1 MTVGNVAVVEL
12 TEKGKA
18 EKFTATADLL
28 AFSEGSFGYFAD
40 PGKVTAPP
48 A

>member
-1 MTVGNVAVVEL
+1 MTVGNVAMVEL

-28 AFSEGSFGYFAD
+28 AISEGAL
-40 PGKVTAPP
+40 VTLPTRAK
-48 A
+48 

>member
-28 AFSEGSFGYFAD
+28 AISESALLTLALR
-40 PGKVTAPP
+40 PK
-48 A
+48 